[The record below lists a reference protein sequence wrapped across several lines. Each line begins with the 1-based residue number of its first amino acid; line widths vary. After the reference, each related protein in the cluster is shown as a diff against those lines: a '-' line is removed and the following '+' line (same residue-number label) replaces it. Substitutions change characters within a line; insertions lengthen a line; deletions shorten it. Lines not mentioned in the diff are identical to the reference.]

1 MSFFSVDVGVYLLDV
16 TLPEVSIAFSF
27 GLLVFVDYRLILVS
41 ALLLSQFLHHF
52 FVFLG
57 MDHLEIFLIFGKM
70 DYFSILYLMYF

>member
-52 FVFLG
+52 FMFLG
-57 MDHLEIFLIFGKM
+57 MNYLEIFLIFRKM
-70 DYFSILYLMYF
+70 NYFSILYLMYF